1 MKNQGSPEQMQ
12 QLEELNDQLV
22 ASLDAVD
29 VNNPLQIEQE
39 GVGKLL
45 TKKRGG
51 AFCSGKSYISSGFL
65 N

>member
-22 ASLDAVD
+22 ASLDAVE

-45 TKKRGG
+45 TNRGVL
-51 AFCSGKSYISSGFL
+51 SVLVRRIYLLVS
-65 N
+65 